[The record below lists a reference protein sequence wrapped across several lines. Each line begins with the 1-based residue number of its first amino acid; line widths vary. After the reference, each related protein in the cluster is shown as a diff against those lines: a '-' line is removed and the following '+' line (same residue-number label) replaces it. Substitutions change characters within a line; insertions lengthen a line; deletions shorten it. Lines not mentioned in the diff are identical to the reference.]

1 MKYNPDPRYV
11 NYLAQLYVL
20 KENKEKADEIYGKR
34 FMEGRVSRLT
44 SGLMQYASFW
54 IGQEENTESAE
65 EMMELA
71 LEVNPDRWY
80 NFRTAAQNYMKLGK
94 EEKAL
99 KLFGP
104 EYAAKHQDD
113 AAILNTYAMFW
124 AQQGKNLESALE
136 AAKKNVEIQDA
147 YYNWD
152 TLATV
157 YQKLEKWDDA
167 LKAAEKAHELADDQI
182 KVRYKAKI
190 EQIKKALEKEKEKK

>member
-1 MKYNPDPRYV
+1 M
-11 NYLAQLYVL
+11 L
-20 KENKEKADEIYGKR
+20 KDNKDKAEEVYGKR

-54 IGQEENTESAE
+54 VGQKENTESAE
-65 EMMELA
+65 EMMALA
-71 LEVNPDRWY
+71 LKIDPDRWY
-80 NFRTAAQNYMKLGK
+80 NFRTAAQNYIKLGK

-104 EYAAKHQDD
+104 DYAAKYQDD
-113 AAILNTYAMFW
+113 ANVLNSYAMFW

-136 AAKKNVEIQDA
+136 VSKRSVELQGA

-157 YQKLEKWDDA
+157 YQKMKKYEDA

-182 KVRYKAKI
+182 KARYGAKL
-190 EQIKKALEKEKEKK
+190 QLIKKALEKEKEKK